1 MITERRYNGRVEWPN
16 DACLAVLIT
25 FDFQAEEGIKPLPN
39 GHTDYKEL
47 TERRYGGTCGIWHI
61 LRILDQYRFPCT
73 FRICGGTAEK
83 YPEAVRE
90 IQKRGYEIAAHG
102 LHHEPLEQLN
112 PEEEVGI
119 IERAVACIQAVTG
132 ERPLGWK
139 TPNTQC
145 SPNTVE
151 ILARCGFLWRSDS
164 QSQTLPYVYTVDGRR
179 LVELPHTYTTAD
191 LPLYNPGKAPGGI
204 PRKVLSVWRGEFDQ
218 LYREAQLHPT
228 LFNITFHPL
237 VSGRPARAKA
247 LDEFLKHVVGHPK
260 LWFARSAEV
269 AGWWLKQGY

>member
-1 MITERRYNGRVEWPN
+1 
-16 DACLAVLIT
+16 
-25 FDFQAEEGIKPLPN
+25 
-39 GHTDYKEL
+39 
-47 TERRYGGTCGIWHI
+47 
-61 LRILDQYRFPCT
+61 
-73 FRICGGTAEK
+73 
-83 YPEAVRE
+83 
-90 IQKRGYEIAAHG
+90 
-102 LHHEPLEQLN
+102 
-112 PEEEVGI
+112 
-119 IERAVACIQAVTG
+119 
-132 ERPLGWK
+132 
-139 TPNTQC
+139 
-145 SPNTVE
+145 VE

-164 QSQTLPYVYTVDGRR
+164 QSQTLPYVYTVDGRQ

-218 LYREAQLHPT
+218 LYREAQLPPT